1 MVNCVSVQV
10 VYDWF
15 DYIAAFVWPPAV
27 ILHTIT
33 IWLTVLVTVDR
44 YYAVCRA
51 VEQYGSATLGA
62 TRRRVVVV
70 VTLAI
75 VYNSPRF
82 FEHQA
87 RIAVRSPPRCRCTVV
102 VLCLFN
108 ELRLDVS
115 VATAGSRLMLEFYCT
130 IDDPGTYSEVF
141 TVFRVATTVPFSSFK
156 QTVVMHF

>member
-1 MVNCVSVQV
+1 M
-10 VYDWF
+10 
-15 DYIAAFVWPPAV
+15 

-51 VEQYGSATLGA
+51 VEQYGSDSATLGA

-87 RIAVRSPPRCRCTVV
+87 RIVLQSPRCR
-102 VLCLFN
+102 
-108 ELRLDVS
+108 
-115 VATAGSRLMLEFYCT
+115 
-130 IDDPGTYSEVF
+130 
-141 TVFRVATTVPFSSFK
+141 
-156 QTVVMHF
+156 

>member
-1 MVNCVSVQV
+1 MVNCVQV
-10 VYDWF
+10 IYEWYV
-15 DYIAAFVWPPAV
+15 DYIAAYVWPPAM

-51 VEQYGSATLGA
+51 VEQYGSESATLGS
-62 TRRRVVVV
+62 TRRRVIAV

-87 RIAVRSPPRCRCTVV
+87 RTAARPRRRCSFFV
-102 VLCLFN
+102 CLTN
-108 ELRLDVS
+108 LD
-115 VATAGSRLMLEFYCT
+115 
-130 IDDPGTYSEVF
+130 
-141 TVFRVATTVPFSSFK
+141 
-156 QTVVMHF
+156 